1 MTVVVITVWLL
12 VRYINTPSLV
22 TERSVVHQNL
32 NADQNTQKDFKE
44 KIHKNVH
51 IFWVI
56 SDAGVKVGKESSTL
70 YKNMDYDGN
79 NYIYMTIAVIVG

>member
-1 MTVVVITVWLL
+1 M
-12 VRYINTPSLV
+12 
-22 TERSVVHQNL
+22 VHQNL

-44 KIHKNVH
+44 KMQKNVH

-56 SDAGVKVGKESSTL
+56 SEAGVKVGKESSIL

-79 NYIYMTIAVIVG
+79 NYIYMMIAVIVGWWY

>member
-1 MTVVVITVWLL
+1 M
-12 VRYINTPSLV
+12 
-22 TERSVVHQNL
+22 VHQNL

-51 IFWVI
+51 IFGVI

-79 NYIYMTIAVIVG
+79 NYIYMTTAVIVGWWY